1 MHQMTC
7 NNLCLTGKTINSTE
21 RDRQC
26 RYKRNIVLHNHCCHG
41 KVIHS
46 TYSDCTSIAL
56 IFRHANSICLIK
68 LPSVTCLA
76 VPCRYTLSA
85 RFSKKK
91 ERKGKEYL
99 DIKSVLFY
107 IPDRHN
113 DSINIQIVYT
123 ATIHNFIRTVSTD

>member
-7 NNLCLTGKTINSTE
+7 KNLCLTGKTINSTE

-26 RYKRNIVLHNHCCHG
+26 RYKRNIGLHNHCCHG
-41 KVIHS
+41 KVIHG

-56 IFRHANSICLIK
+56 IFRHANSICHIK

-76 VPCRYTLSA
+76 VPCRYTLSHK
-85 RFSKKK
+85 RHDFRKK
-91 ERKGKEYL
+91 EKEYL
-99 DIKSVLFY
+99 DTKSVLLY

-123 ATIHNFIRTVSTD
+123 ATIHNFTRTVSTD